1 MNDTVFNP
9 TDKKLTLTTDEN
21 QVRLMLGE
29 EQLSHCA
36 VEGCDQWD
44 DSKILAYF
52 YLEARVNNGCILEPK
67 YNESIF
73 TLILNTLKAQTGQDD
88 FLTTDWD
95 GVRYECVEY
104 STPQPVYSTF
114 TTTDGYDLTV
124 SYMTPGLAW
133 QNAVIRHDE
142 EVPSGEELYAR
153 LTGKGNQEWVS
164 NGQLIHDGLVYN
176 YDSAATAVF
185 TMKNRLQII
194 EEGGDLIYSDEDVRG
209 NGLIEA
215 LVDLHR
221 KFQLRMNYGE
231 VEALSNDQRLLI
243 SNNVAHVLGDLFGMG
258 EYLELVDGLNNS
270 VRGNIT
276 PEIQCLI
283 THTYLAENDRIR
295 VDYRFFTNNQQW
307 AVEFSTS
314 FGPDESEPFV
324 TDVYSVNTAQIR
336 FGLGLDTTEQSI
348 NTLSDIPF
356 DNRGY
361 GSEFASQPSTAAP
374 MFTPVTN
381 EQMLQDYPDE
391 AEAGDPVLVTAVVAV
406 GPRGGI
412 GHGSDLLFRIKEDLQ
427 FFKKVTTDH
436 VVIMGRKTFES
447 IGKPLPN
454 RQNIVVTRDPEYV
467 LNLYTPE
474 NDQQYDNLHCVTS
487 IEEAVRLGARL
498 ANTVYNNNELMVIG
512 GAEIYQQCMPFTQ
525 RILMTSING
534 DDSHADVFFPL
545 SGADIQAGWMANV
558 LNDTQEV
565 ILDDGVSSLTYDRFE
580 LTRKQ

>member
-29 EQLSHCA
+29 EQLSQCN

-67 YNESIF
+67 YNESIY

-88 FLTTDWD
+88 FLTADWD
-95 GVRYECVEY
+95 GVRYECVEH

-164 NGQLIHDGLVYN
+164 NGQVMHDGVLYS

-185 TMKNRLQII
+185 TMKNRLQITV
-194 EEGGDLIYSDEDVRG
+194 EGGDVIYSDEDVRG

-221 KFQLRMNYGE
+221 KFQLLMNYGE
-231 VEALSNDQRLLI
+231 VEALSDEHRLLI
-243 SNNVAHVLGDLFGMG
+243 SSNVAVVLRDLFGMG
-258 EYLELVDGLNNS
+258 EYLELVDGLSNS
-270 VRGNIT
+270 IRGNID

-283 THTYLAENDRIR
+283 THTYVGETGRIR
-295 VDYRFFTNNQQW
+295 IDYRFFTNNQQW
-307 AVEFSTS
+307 AVEHSVS
-314 FGPDESEPFV
+314 FGAGEEQPFV
-324 TDVYSVNTAQIR
+324 TDVFTRNADQIR
-336 FGLGLDTTEQSI
+336 FGLGLVSLEQPI
-348 NTLSDIPF
+348 TALSDIPF
-356 DNRGY
+356 DNRSY
-361 GSEFASQPSTAAP
+361 GEVTQPTSGE
-374 MFTPVTN
+374 PVFMPVSN
-381 EQMLQDYPDE
+381 EQLLEEDPDS
-391 AEAGDPVLVTAVVAV
+391 AEAGEPVLVTAVVAA

-427 FFKKVTTDH
+427 FFKQVTTDH

-474 NDQQYDNLHCVTS
+474 NDQQYNNLHCVTS

-545 SGADIQAGWMANV
+545 SGADIQAGWVASV
-558 LNDTQEV
+558 INDTQEV
-565 ILDDGVSSLTYDRFE
+565 ILDDGVSTLTYERYE